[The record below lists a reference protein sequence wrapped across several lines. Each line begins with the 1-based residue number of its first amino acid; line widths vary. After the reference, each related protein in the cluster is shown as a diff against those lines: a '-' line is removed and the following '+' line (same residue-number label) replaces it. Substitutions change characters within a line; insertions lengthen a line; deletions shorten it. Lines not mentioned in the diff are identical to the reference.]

1 MTPAS
6 QIPFDPKKTYL
17 AAPMNDDH
25 HDRTAFRFKGR
36 ERQGDAD
43 LTQDEKGVW
52 SAWPFTPEFQV
63 DEDAIY
69 GFNDNCQTRYLITEA
84 PE

>member
-43 LTQDEKGVW
+43 LTQDEKGRLVRV
-52 SAWPFTPEFQV
+52 AVHPRVP
-63 DEDAIY
+63 
-69 GFNDNCQTRYLITEA
+69 GR
-84 PE
+84 